1 MAGADVSET
10 ISVRV
15 CRGIPGQPP
24 AYQEYRIPYAE
35 NLSVLEALIWVR
47 EHVDP
52 SLAVRYSCRISN
64 ACKTCIAC
72 VGGRKVYLCAT
83 ALKDGDVIEPLP
95 GRPLLRDLV
104 VDLH

>member
-1 MAGADVSET
+1 MSQT

-15 CRGIPGQPP
+15 RRGSPGQPP
-24 AYQEYRIPYAE
+24 EYQEYQIPYSE

-72 VGGRKVYLCAT
+72 VNGEKAYLCAT
-83 ALKDGDVIEPLP
+83 ALKDGDVISPLP
-95 GRPLLRDLV
+95 LRPLLRDLV